1 MLAFSEEIATEKR
14 AIRWVKRITFRYDSR
29 HFFTGTD
36 AGPFGTGWPWSVI
49 VESSVATDVRALI
62 NEGSVTRY
70 QQRIIALCFAVV
82 AMDGMDI
89 ALMGFIAP
97 ALKVSWGVTTQ
108 QLGAIIS
115 AALIGLALG
124 ALFAGPLADRFG
136 RRVIIISSVFFFGLW
151 TLATAFSQNAEQ
163 MMLFRFLTGLGL
175 GAAMPNVGTL
185 VAEYSPE
192 RKRAFIITIVFC
204 GFTFGAAGGGFAA
217 SWLIPNYGWHA
228 VLVLGGLLPLLIV
241 PLLLKWLPESLRFL
255 LSRHAPAERIR
266 QIVEKM
272 APGQVGLGSQFAL
285 SEKAQREGAVKLVL
299 TRPYLTGSVLLWG
312 SYFMGLF
319 LVYLIGSWLPS
330 LVKDMGMTVTQAALV
345 TAMYQAGGTLG
356 SLFAGWMMDR
366 FNANLALAAIYFTG
380 AIATVAIG
388 YAPAHT
394 LILSLVAFSSG
405 FCLNGANTGMNAL
418 SASYYPTRARAT
430 GSSWMHGVGRMGA
443 ILSAFAGAQML
454 SMGWH
459 ITEVFSSLAIP
470 AVLTSLMLLA
480 KYRFGYQRSE
490 E

>member
-1 MLAFSEEIATEKR
+1 MESTA
-14 AIRWVKRITFRYDSR
+14 AI
-29 HFFTGTD
+29 
-36 AGPFGTGWPWSVI
+36 
-49 VESSVATDVRALI
+49 DVRALI
-62 NEGSVTRY
+62 NQGSISRY

-97 ALKVSWGVTTQ
+97 ALKSDWGVSTH
-108 QLGAIIS
+108 QLGAVIS

-124 ALFAGPLADRFG
+124 AMLAGPLADRFG
-136 RRVIIISSVFFFGLW
+136 RRVVIISSVFFFGLW
-151 TLATAFSQNAEQ
+151 TLMTALSHNVDQ
-163 MMLFRFLTGLGL
+163 MMLFRFLTGLGM

-192 RKRAFIITIVFC
+192 RKRAFIITVVFC

-217 SWLIPNYGWHA
+217 SWLIPNFGWHA
-228 VLVLGGLLPLLIV
+228 VLVVGGILPLLMV
-241 PLLLKWLPESLRFL
+241 PILLKGLPESVRFL
-255 LSRHAPAERIR
+255 IARQAPAERIR
-266 QIVEKM
+266 QIVAKM
-272 APGQVGLGSQFAL
+272 APDQALNGRRFAMA
-285 SEKAQREGAVKLVL
+285 EKPQCHGAARLVL
-299 TRPYLTGSVLLWG
+299 SRPYLLGSTLLWG
-312 SYFMGLF
+312 AYFMGLF

-345 TAMYQAGGTLG
+345 TAMYQAGGTVG

-388 YAPAHT
+388 FAPAHT
-394 LILSLVAFSSG
+394 LVLSLVAFCSG

-418 SASYYPTRARAT
+418 SASYYPTHARAT
-430 GSSWMHGVGRMGA
+430 GSSWMHGVGRIGA

-454 SMGWH
+454 SMGWN

-470 AVLTSLMLLA
+470 AVLTSLLLLA
-480 KYRFGYQRSE
+480 KYRYGYRR
-490 E
+490 

>member
-1 MLAFSEEIATEKR
+1 MESTA
-14 AIRWVKRITFRYDSR
+14 AI
-29 HFFTGTD
+29 
-36 AGPFGTGWPWSVI
+36 
-49 VESSVATDVRALI
+49 DVRALI
-62 NEGSVTRY
+62 NEGSISRY

-97 ALKVSWGVTTQ
+97 ALKSDWGVSTH
-108 QLGAIIS
+108 QLGAVIS

-124 ALFAGPLADRFG
+124 AMVAGPLADRFG
-136 RRVIIISSVFFFGLW
+136 RRIVIISSVFFFGIC
-151 TLATAFSQNAEQ
+151 TLITALSQNVDQ
-163 MMLFRFLTGLGL
+163 MMLFRFLTGLGM

-192 RKRAFIITIVFC
+192 RKRAFIITVVFC

-217 SWLIPNYGWHA
+217 SWLIPNVGWHA
-228 VLVLGGLLPLLIV
+228 VLIVGGLLPLIIV
-241 PLLLKWLPESLRFL
+241 PVLLKGLPESVRFL
-255 LSRHAPAERIR
+255 LSRRAPAERIR
-266 QIVEKM
+266 QIVSRM
-272 APGQVGLGSQFAL
+272 APDQQFAGRDFVMA
-285 SEKAQREGAVKLVL
+285 STPHIKGAARLVL
-299 TRPYLTGSVLLWG
+299 SRPYLLGSTLLWG
-312 SYFMGLF
+312 AYFMGLF

-345 TAMYQAGGTLG
+345 TAMYQAGGTVG

-366 FNANLALAAIYFTG
+366 FNANLALAAIYFIG

-388 YAPAHT
+388 FAPAHT

-418 SASYYPTRARAT
+418 SASYYPTHARAT
-430 GSSWMHGVGRMGA
+430 GSSWMHGVGRIGA

-454 SMGWH
+454 AMGWN
-459 ITEVFSSLAIP
+459 ITDVFTSLAIP
-470 AVLTSLMLLA
+470 AILTSLMLLA
-480 KYRFGYQRSE
+480 KFRYGHRR
-490 E
+490 

>member
-1 MLAFSEEIATEKR
+1 MESIA
-14 AIRWVKRITFRYDSR
+14 
-29 HFFTGTD
+29 
-36 AGPFGTGWPWSVI
+36 
-49 VESSVATDVRALI
+49 ATDVRALI
-62 NEGSVTRY
+62 NEGSISRY

-97 ALKVSWGVTTQ
+97 ALKTAWGVSTTQ
-108 QLGAIIS
+108 LGVVIS

-124 ALFAGPLADRFG
+124 AMFAGPLADRFG

-151 TLATAFSQNAEQ
+151 TLATAFSQNLDQ

-192 RKRAFIITIVFC
+192 RKRAFIITVVFC

-217 SWLIPNYGWHA
+217 SWLIPNFGWHA
-228 VLVLGGLLPLLIV
+228 VLVLGGLLPMLIV
-241 PLLLKWLPESLRFL
+241 PMLLKWLPESVRYL
-255 LSRHAPAERIR
+255 LSRQAPPQQIR

-272 APGQVGLGSQFAL
+272 APGQIHHDCEFAMD
-285 SEKAQREGAVKLVL
+285 EKAQRQGAVKLVL
-299 TRPYLTGSVLLWG
+299 TRPYLLGSTLLWG

-330 LVKDMGMTVTQAALV
+330 LVKDMGMTVTEAALV
-345 TAMYQAGGTLG
+345 TAMYQAGGTVG

-388 YAPAHT
+388 YAPAET
-394 LILSLVAFSSG
+394 LILSLIAFCSG

-418 SASYYPTRARAT
+418 SASYYPTHARAT

-459 ITEVFSSLAIP
+459 ITEVFTSLAIP

-480 KYRFGYQRSE
+480 KSRYGHTRVVQA
-490 E
+490 

>member
-1 MLAFSEEIATEKR
+1 MESTA
-14 AIRWVKRITFRYDSR
+14 AI
-29 HFFTGTD
+29 
-36 AGPFGTGWPWSVI
+36 
-49 VESSVATDVRALI
+49 DVRALI
-62 NEGSVTRY
+62 NQGSISRY

-97 ALKVSWGVTTQ
+97 ALKSDWGVSTH
-108 QLGAIIS
+108 QLGAVIS

-124 ALFAGPLADRFG
+124 AMLAGPLADRFG
-136 RRVIIISSVFFFGLW
+136 RRVVIISSVFFFGLW
-151 TLATAFSQNAEQ
+151 TLMTALSHNVDQ
-163 MMLFRFLTGLGL
+163 MMLFRFLTGLGM

-192 RKRAFIITIVFC
+192 RKRAFIITVVFC

-217 SWLIPNYGWHA
+217 SWLIPNFGWHA
-228 VLVLGGLLPLLIV
+228 VLVVGGILPLLMV
-241 PLLLKWLPESLRFL
+241 PILLKGLPESVRFL
-255 LSRHAPAERIR
+255 IARQAPAERIR
-266 QIVEKM
+266 QIVAKM
-272 APGQVGLGSQFAL
+272 APDQALNGRQFAMA
-285 SEKAQREGAVKLVL
+285 EKPQCHGAARLVL
-299 TRPYLTGSVLLWG
+299 SRPYLLGSTLLWG
-312 SYFMGLF
+312 AYFMGLF

-345 TAMYQAGGTLG
+345 TAMYQAGGTVG

-388 YAPAHT
+388 FAPAHT
-394 LILSLVAFSSG
+394 LVLSLVAFCSG

-418 SASYYPTRARAT
+418 SASYYPTHARAT
-430 GSSWMHGVGRMGA
+430 GSSWMHGVGRIGA

-454 SMGWH
+454 SMGWN

-470 AVLTSLMLLA
+470 AVLTSLLLLA
-480 KYRFGYQRSE
+480 KYRYGYRR
-490 E
+490 

>member
-1 MLAFSEEIATEKR
+1 MESTA
-14 AIRWVKRITFRYDSR
+14 AI
-29 HFFTGTD
+29 
-36 AGPFGTGWPWSVI
+36 
-49 VESSVATDVRALI
+49 DVRVLI
-62 NEGSVTRY
+62 NEGSISRY

-97 ALKVSWGVTTQ
+97 ALKSDWGVSTH
-108 QLGAIIS
+108 QLGAVIS
-115 AALIGLALG
+115 AALIGLAIG
-124 ALFAGPLADRFG
+124 AMVAGPLADRFG
-136 RRVIIISSVFFFGLW
+136 RRVVIISSVFFFGIC
-151 TLATAFSQNAEQ
+151 TLITAMSQNVDQ
-163 MMLFRFLTGLGL
+163 MMLFRFLTGLGM

-192 RKRAFIITIVFC
+192 RKRAFIITVVFC

-217 SWLIPNYGWHA
+217 SWLIPNFGWHA
-228 VLVLGGLLPLLIV
+228 VLILGGLLPLIIV
-241 PLLLKWLPESLRFL
+241 PVLLKGLPESVRFL
-255 LSRHAPAERIR
+255 LARRAPAERIR
-266 QIVEKM
+266 QIVSRM
-272 APGQVGLGSQFAL
+272 APDQQFAGRDFVMA
-285 SEKAQREGAVKLVL
+285 STPHIKGAARLVL
-299 TRPYLTGSVLLWG
+299 SRPYLLGSTLLWG
-312 SYFMGLF
+312 AYFMGLF

-345 TAMYQAGGTLG
+345 TAMYQAGGTVG

-388 YAPAHT
+388 FAPAHT

-418 SASYYPTRARAT
+418 SASYYPTHARAT
-430 GSSWMHGVGRMGA
+430 GSSWMHGVGRIGA

-454 SMGWH
+454 AMGWN
-459 ITEVFSSLAIP
+459 ITDVFTSLAIP
-470 AVLTSLMLLA
+470 AILTSLMLLA
-480 KYRFGYQRSE
+480 KFRYGYRR
-490 E
+490 

>member
-1 MLAFSEEIATEKR
+1 MESTA
-14 AIRWVKRITFRYDSR
+14 AI
-29 HFFTGTD
+29 
-36 AGPFGTGWPWSVI
+36 
-49 VESSVATDVRALI
+49 DVRALI
-62 NEGSVTRY
+62 NQGSISRY

-97 ALKVSWGVTTQ
+97 ALKSDWGVSTH
-108 QLGAIIS
+108 QLGAVIS

-124 ALFAGPLADRFG
+124 AMLAGPLADRFG
-136 RRVIIISSVFFFGLW
+136 RRVVIISSVFFFGLW
-151 TLATAFSQNAEQ
+151 TLMTALSHNVDQ
-163 MMLFRFLTGLGL
+163 MMLFRFLTGLGM

-192 RKRAFIITIVFC
+192 RKRAFIITVVFC

-217 SWLIPNYGWHA
+217 SWLIPTFGWHA
-228 VLVLGGLLPLLIV
+228 VLVVGGILPLLMV
-241 PLLLKWLPESLRFL
+241 PILLKGLPESVRFL
-255 LSRHAPAERIR
+255 IARQAPAERIR
-266 QIVEKM
+266 QIVAKM
-272 APGQVGLGSQFAL
+272 VPDQALNGRQFAMP
-285 SEKAQREGAVKLVL
+285 EKPQCHGAARLVL
-299 TRPYLTGSVLLWG
+299 SRPYLLGSTLLWG
-312 SYFMGLF
+312 AYFMGLF

-345 TAMYQAGGTLG
+345 TAMYQAGGTVG

-388 YAPAHT
+388 FAPAHT
-394 LILSLVAFSSG
+394 LVLSLVAFCSG

-418 SASYYPTRARAT
+418 SASYYPTHARAT
-430 GSSWMHGVGRMGA
+430 GSSWMHGVGRIGA

-454 SMGWH
+454 SMGWN

-470 AVLTSLMLLA
+470 AVLTSLLLLA
-480 KYRFGYQRSE
+480 KYRYGYRR
-490 E
+490 